1 MDSDTIS
8 KIDQQVFRQF
18 PFLSGTIPDVSQEN
32 ENRWLLLYKGSAVT
46 ADGHEMPVVVRV
58 LADNDGR
65 VIKLTSSR

>member
-18 PFLSGTIPDVSQEN
+18 PYLNGTTPEIEQQN
-32 ENRWLLLYKGSAVT
+32 ENHWLLIYKGSAVT

-58 LADNDGR
+58 IADNDGK

>member
-8 KIDQQVFRQF
+8 KIDEQVFRQF
-18 PFLSGTIPDVSQEN
+18 PFLTGSMPDVSQEN

-46 ADGHEMPVVVRV
+46 ADGHDLPIVVRV
-58 LADNDGR
+58 IADNDGK